1 MADALA
7 ARDKA
12 QRQAEE
18 KLRQL
23 NATLEDRVIERTNE
37 LTNANQLLKQEI
49 TERERAQAELMH
61 AQKIEAIGQLT
72 SGIAHDFNNLLTA
85 ILGSLTIARRR
96 AQDEKTAK
104 ALDTALRAGRRGAK
118 LVRDLLA
125 FSRRQRLDLQSI
137 QVNEVLAGTE
147 ELLERT
153 LGSMVRVEMSQ
164 EKALWRA
171 MTDPGQLELAVL
183 NLAINARDAMPLGGR
198 LVIETRNI
206 SAAAVDKSLDLA
218 PGDYVLVAVADT
230 GIGMSPEVLARACE
244 PFFTTKEPGKGS
256 GLGLAQVYGVAR
268 QSGGCMRLRSA
279 VGKGTRVE
287 LYLPRSFEQ
296 AETAEDAAD
305 QNKPA
310 VFGSKTRVLIVDD
323 HEDVREVIVAY
334 LETLGYDV
342 VQASSGRT
350 ALDFLDENSRAVDLL
365 IADYAMPEM
374 SGLELVRAVR
384 AQNPTLPVVIVTGY
398 AETGDFD
405 DRRLDAVLL
414 KKPFRM
420 NELGATIEAALAR
433 RNEADAMKVVPLRIR
448 KRS

>member
-1 MADALA
+1 M
-7 ARDKA
+7 
-12 QRQAEE
+12 
-18 KLRQL
+18 LRQS
-23 NATLEDRVIERTNE
+23 
-37 LTNANQLLKQEI
+37 
-49 TERERAQAELMH
+49 
-61 AQKIEAIGQLT
+61 QKMEAVGQLT
-72 SGIAHDFNNLLTA
+72 GGVAHDFNNLLQVLQA
-85 ILGSLTIARRR
+85 NLEAVSARLAEDDPQRR
-96 AQDEKTAK
+96 HIE
-104 ALDTALRAGRRGAK
+104 RA
-118 LVRDLLA
+118 
-125 FSRRQRLDLQSI
+125 
-137 QVNEVLAGTE
+137 LAGTE
-147 ELLERT
+147 RGAALTQQLLAFARRQSLRPMAFDVAERIT
-153 LGSMVRVEMSQ
+153 ASAEMLRGMLAVEIAVETQS
-164 EKALWRA
+164 AHDLWMA
-171 MTDPGQLELAVL
+171 EADPHQLETALL

-206 SAAAVDKSLDLA
+206 AAAAVDKSLDLA

-279 VGKGTRVE
+279 LGKGTRVE

-405 DRRLDAVLL
+405 DHRLDAVLL